1 MNNTIKILITMLL
14 FASAIFCADII
25 FTGGAFSSFY
35 VCVVLLSLWSD
46 DDRLLIGGTIGS
58 IVLIFAAYGYF
69 LFNTYDSSSALSAT
83 ATFGL
88 AGFINKLVSAVMISI
103 TAGLA
108 ARSKEKS
115 QTLKRLNETLELRVL
130 ARIASSE
137 AKAHRLEGQIKILQ
151 EIRQSNTD
159 SAFSALD
166 EVITNL
172 KVLAVER
179 RDSSFEGLK

>member
-1 MNNTIKILITMLL
+1 MVA

-35 VCVVLLSLWSD
+35 VCVVLLSMWSD

-58 IVLIFAAYGYF
+58 IILVFAAYIYSF
-69 LFNTYDSSSALSAT
+69 SLNTFEWY
-83 ATFGL
+83 GL
-88 AGFINKLVSAVMISI
+88 VNKIVSFVMVGI

-115 QTLKRLNETLELRVL
+115 QNLRRLNETLELRVL

-137 AKAHRLEGQIKILQ
+137 AKAHRLEKQIEILQ
-151 EIRQSNTD
+151 SIRKNDTD
-159 SAFSALD
+159 NAFSALD

-172 KVLAVER
+172 RTLAVER
-179 RDSSFEGLK
+179 NDSNFEELK